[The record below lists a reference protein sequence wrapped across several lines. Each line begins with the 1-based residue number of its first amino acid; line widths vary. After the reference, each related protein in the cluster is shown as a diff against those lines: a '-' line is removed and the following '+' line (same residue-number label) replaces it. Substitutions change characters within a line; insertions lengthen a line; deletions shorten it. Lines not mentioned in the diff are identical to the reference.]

1 VDALAQQAHIAH
13 LFPEGFLEA
22 MVSARSMPILAQFWF
37 SEKFLRLQNENET
50 LQANFKAG

>member
-1 VDALAQQAHIAH
+1 MDALAQQAHIAH